1 AVWQQDGGARMNIW
15 ANRYTPGSGWGTAEL
30 IETDDTGNA
39 VRPRVV
45 MDSAGNAVAVWA
57 QFDGTRNNI
66 RANRYTAGAGW
77 GTSGPVG
84 DDACDACVPH
94 VATDAGCQAV
104 AVWRQSDGVR
114 YNVWANRH
122 YPGSGWG
129 TAELIETDDAGDPGA
144 PQVAT
149 NAAGDAVAVWM
160 QFDGVQW
167 NAWANRY
174 APGAGWEGAALIE
187 TGAEDAMGQQVAQNG
202 AGDAVAV
209 WFQSDGARNH
219 IWANH
224 YVAGAGWGTAELI
237 ETHPGNATNPQIAVD
252 ASGAATVVWEQSAE
266 TGAPYAVW
274 MNRYVAGAAWGIA
287 RPIGSGQGH
296 AYPRVAADGAGNV
309 LTMWVQSEGSGAATL
324 WSNRYVAP

>member
-1 AVWQQDGGARMNIW
+1 
-15 ANRYTPGSGWGTAEL
+15 
-30 IETDDTGNA
+30 
-39 VRPRVV
+39 
-45 MDSAGNAVAVWA
+45 
-57 QFDGTRNNI
+57 
-66 RANRYTAGAGW
+66 
-77 GTSGPVG
+77 
-84 DDACDACVPH
+84 
-94 VATDAGCQAV
+94 
-104 AVWRQSDGVR
+104 
-114 YNVWANRH
+114 
-122 YPGSGWG
+122 
-129 TAELIETDDAGDPGA
+129 
-144 PQVAT
+144 
-149 NAAGDAVAVWM
+149 
-160 QFDGVQW
+160 
-167 NAWANRY
+167 
-174 APGAGWEGAALIE
+174 
-187 TGAEDAMGQQVAQNG
+187 MGQQVAQNG